1 MAEPRPF
8 QLITSAPTDTAVE
21 VIYGA
26 PPSVALAVWDAQ
38 LQVWVKGD
46 DPNRRALHRVTR
58 WRAAGRELN

>member
-26 PPSVALAVWDAQ
+26 PRSVALAARSFRCGS
-38 LQVWVKGD
+38 KSMI
-46 DPNRRALHRVTR
+46 RI
-58 WRAAGRELN
+58 AGPCIV